1 MNSSSEFRQPAVHR
15 VVVTRT
21 LPDTDSTVNSG
32 RWRAGAGH
40 AVAAGARAC
49 PDGRPGLAGGVHS
62 GRGVRRRGATCVR
75 LRHLRAG
82 VAGLRGAGPA
92 AAGGLA
98 PPRRGGEVRPRVHWV
113 RGPEK
118 KYFWLRSEK
127 YDRSTSYQIKR
138 MLSSEYFK
146 LSKTPPFF
154 CLVSRVF
161 HRVF

>member
-1 MNSSSEFRQPAVHR
+1 MSVCRYV
-15 VVVTRT
+15 
-21 LPDTDSTVNSG
+21 
-32 RWRAGAGH
+32 RAGPG
-40 AVAAGARAC
+40 
-49 PDGRPGLAGGVHS
+49 GRPGLEGGGHVV
-62 GRGVRRRGATCVR
+62 GGGVRRRGASR
-75 LRHLRAG
+75 ARPRHLPAG

-98 PPRRGGEVRPRVHWV
+98 PPRRGGEVRPRVHWE
-113 RGPEK
+113 RGPDK

-154 CLVSRVF
+154 
-161 HRVF
+161 

>member
-1 MNSSSEFRQPAVHR
+1 MTQAEFDQNHATTGAIAMSVCRYV
-15 VVVTRT
+15 
-21 LPDTDSTVNSG
+21 
-32 RWRAGAGH
+32 RAGPG
-40 AVAAGARAC
+40 
-49 PDGRPGLAGGVHS
+49 GRPGLEGGGHVVGGGVC
-62 GRGVRRRGATCVR
+62 RRGAPR
-75 LRHLRAG
+75 ARPRHLRAG

-98 PPRRGGEVRPRVHWV
+98 PLRHGGEVRPRVHWV
-113 RGPEK
+113 RGPDK

-154 CLVSRVF
+154 
-161 HRVF
+161 

>member
-1 MNSSSEFRQPAVHR
+1 MSVCRYV
-15 VVVTRT
+15 
-21 LPDTDSTVNSG
+21 
-32 RWRAGAGH
+32 RAGP
-40 AVAAGARAC
+40 V
-49 PDGRPGLAGGVHS
+49 GRPGLEGGGHVVGGGVC
-62 GRGVRRRGATCVR
+62 RRGAPR
-75 LRHLRAG
+75 ARPRHLPAG

-98 PPRRGGEVRPRVHWV
+98 PLRHGGEVRPRVHWE
-113 RGPEK
+113 RGPDK

-154 CLVSRVF
+154 
-161 HRVF
+161 